1 MTREEITIHY
11 EKLCFQYETIM
22 SVLKQRNLV
31 DLDFAEEQEAKFYAN
46 LGTEKEF
53 HFGRLRDVEESLKW
67 YFRNIDATADYVS
80 LTDIVKKYI
89 QESLGYV
96 IQSWRRSKNTM
107 EYLRIWELINNR
119 DFNDAACMEIL
130 EKSSKGSFT
139 ITPTKWINNT
149 NAIGIRL
156 KRGKGGSVKAHPDI
170 ASDFKLWLDPNFR
183 YHLIWYV
190 RKHPRN

>member
-1 MTREEITIHY
+1 MTREEMSIHY

-22 SVLKQRNLV
+22 NVLKQRNLV
-31 DLDFAEEQEAKFYAN
+31 NLDFAEEQREKFYAN

-53 HFGRLRDVEESLKW
+53 HFNRLRDVEESIEW
-67 YFRNIDATADYVS
+67 YFRNIDSTADYVS
-80 LTDIVKKYI
+80 LTDIVKKYT
-89 QESLGYV
+89 QESPGYV
-96 IQSWRRSKNTM
+96 IQSWMRSRNTM
-107 EYLRIWELINNR
+107 EYLRIWEQINNR
-119 DFNDAACMEIL
+119 DFNDVECMEII
-130 EKSSKGSFT
+130 EKSSKGLLT
-139 ITPTKWINNT
+139 ITPTKWISNT

-190 RKHPRN
+190 RKHCNN

>member
-31 DLDFAEEQEAKFYAN
+31 DLDFAEEQREKFYAN

-53 HFGRLRDVEESLKW
+53 HFSRLRDVGESLKW
-67 YFRNIDATADYVS
+67 CFRNIDATADYVS

-130 EKSSKGSFT
+130 EKS
-139 ITPTKWINNT
+139 
-149 NAIGIRL
+149 L
-156 KRGKGGSVKAHPDI
+156 
-170 ASDFKLWLDPNFR
+170 
-183 YHLIWYV
+183 
-190 RKHPRN
+190 